1 MHLRHL
7 RWEASPEPH
16 PFIVPARI
24 WAPDSITPS
33 VSDCFLLQTSF
44 VVFVCIDY
52 IMSSDRS
59 QVFLM
64 KKFSG
69 FYRMQTCTQT
79 ASKYAAD
86 PAPERRFRMPG
97 GTQTH
102 GIIFA
107 AKAAAPCADMATL
120 SCPGWKAEHPDRQHT
135 QNPSHDSVAA
145 EIACAVQELSFHKAS
160 EIYTSTAC
168 KRSGDQSDCSGV
180 SREIKKHT
188 QTNLSV
194 FWQGQ

>member
-24 WAPDSITPS
+24 RAPESITPS

-52 IMSSDRS
+52 IMSSNKN

-69 FYRMQTCTQT
+69 FYRIQICTQT
-79 ASKYAAD
+79 VAEYAAD
-86 PAPERRFRMPG
+86 PAPERRFPLPG
-97 GTQTH
+97 STQTH

-107 AKAAAPCADMATL
+107 AKAAALYVDMAALFCPSGKQISRAGSTSAPRTRPQQPLKWLALSRSYLSTGLRRSTL
-120 SCPGWKAEHPDRQHT
+120 RLHVRG
-135 QNPSHDSVAA
+135 A
-145 EIACAVQELSFHKAS
+145 EISQ
-160 EIYTSTAC
+160 TAPEFPR
-168 KRSGDQSDCSGV
+168 K
-180 SREIKKHT
+180 
-188 QTNLSV
+188 
-194 FWQGQ
+194 